1 MSTKV
6 TEFGKFLRKLRI
18 EHSTTLRKMAVMLDI
33 SSGYLSAIEL
43 GKRNIPE
50 GLAEKV
56 RDSYSLN
63 HNQYIE
69 MKNIID
75 QEKTEINVDLTNAN
89 DEQKQVFLAFARGF
103 DNLDSDA
110 LEGLYEILQGRKGG

>member
-1 MSTKV
+1 
-6 TEFGKFLRKLRI
+6 
-18 EHSTTLRKMAVMLDI
+18 MLDI